1 MTREDFYKLLYEE
14 ILDNFYYYYMDDSK
28 SEMGRFISDYG
39 LKPLVKLA
47 EQVHKAKSPEEKLV
61 LLDQMLNV
69 VHRRSDIANWFVEGG
84 SHALSQLSGT
94 PSEQ

>member
-1 MTREDFYKLLYEE
+1 
-14 ILDNFYYYYMDDSK
+14 
-28 SEMGRFISDYG
+28 
-39 LKPLVKLA
+39 LA